1 MLAFPNKTTLA
12 CTTIALFTI
21 ILSSLAAI
29 VAERFT
35 HPPWYYDTARGP
47 KRSLNFEWSSKNW
60 MNLSSNPMIE
70 WNLPFEEVEIP
81 GSEDSI
87 LTGWYIPSY
96 ENSSRGIVAVHGAG
110 ADRREFLRVLPLF
123 NKAGFHVLMF
133 DCREHG
139 TSSGSFRGVSFGL
152 REHVDVLHAINYMK
166 VIIGISKIA
175 VIGTSQ
181 GGSSVLMAAS
191 KSQDVFAVVA
201 ENPFSSLDELVSD
214 VIDLTLEYK
223 PDWSS
228 ETGIV
233 SYLVSMGNMLPTW
246 FRALMKQAIIMKV
259 VMFSGGG
266 TYLSPIDSI
275 SRVDKPVMFLH
286 GTADKLIPIRHSQ
299 RLYEHAREPK
309 FLWVAEGGEHSA
321 LYNRYPKEY
330 EEKVIGFLK

>member
-1 MLAFPNKTTLA
+1 
-12 CTTIALFTI
+12 
-21 ILSSLAAI
+21 
-29 VAERFT
+29 
-35 HPPWYYDTARGP
+35 
-47 KRSLNFEWSSKNW
+47 
-60 MNLSSNPMIE
+60 
-70 WNLPFEEVEIP
+70 
-81 GSEDSI
+81 
-87 LTGWYIPSY
+87 
-96 ENSSRGIVAVHGAG
+96 
-110 ADRREFLRVLPLF
+110 
-123 NKAGFHVLMF
+123 
-133 DCREHG
+133 
-139 TSSGSFRGVSFGL
+139 
-152 REHVDVLHAINYMK
+152 VDVLHAINYMK

-330 EEKVIGFLK
+330 EEKVIGFLKTFVR